1 LLQAEEAGAAQAEAE
16 PQQTRAA
23 PAALP
28 APMEAQARRIF
39 ERLDCDGS
47 GRVSVTEFAALLI
60 KDQCVAAFLGLGGR
74 GRARNADV
82 RFQEM
87 CGEGEQE
94 LTWPAF
100 LRFLALRGASMA
112 EQGEH
117 EEQEDEEP
125 ASAAMQLLPEEESEK
140 ACRIFESIDA
150 DSSGSIT
157 CGELAVAYVRNPG
170 VAEFMAGAS
179 CHGSRR
185 RRSADKLFDEM
196 DANGDRKISLD
207 EFLTFVARWRGA

>member
-1 LLQAEEAGAAQAEAE
+1 MHAV
-16 PQQTRAA
+16 
-23 PAALP
+23 PATLP
-28 APMEAQARRIF
+28 VPMEAQARRIF

-60 KDQCVAAFLGLGGR
+60 KDQSVAAFLGLGGR
-74 GRARNADV
+74 ARARNADV

-100 LRFLALRGASMA
+100 QHFLAMRGAGTA
-112 EQGEH
+112 EQEEH
-117 EEQEDEEP
+117 EEQADDEP
-125 ASAAMQLLPEEESEK
+125 SSAVMQLLPEEESEK
-140 ACRIFESIDA
+140 ACRIFESIDV
-150 DSSGSIT
+150 DRSGSIT
-157 CGELAVAYVRNPG
+157 CGELAVACVRNLG
-170 VAEFMAGAS
+170 VAEFVAGAS

-196 DANGDRKISLD
+196 DANGDREISLG
-207 EFLTFVARWRGA
+207 EFLAFVARSRGT